1 PQMIHRW
8 SRSINSPRHSKEVD
22 FLHSNF
28 VQYLRDATGNYDT
41 SYPANQVSLSSNS
54 FVRLDL
60 KTSSKTC
67 FFLCISQVHCYY
79 HGEVEGYKNSLVAA
93 STCSGLRYKQ
103 LYFIWSQASF
113 VLLLLITGSSFLVP
127 PSVLGSLRFGPSFF
141 FCSVLLILYP
151 CLSLQL
157 CPMSSVLVSAF
168 SPSFCPAS
176 VSCLQSVCFSDN
188 NLAFVSTV
196 VAHEM
201 GHNLG
206 MNHDT
211 VNCLCNGTSCIM
223 SGSASGATSF
233 SQCSASDFETLISRG
248 GGVCLTNQPTAS
260 YVTECGNGLL
270 ENGEQC
276 DCGRPEECKNECCD
290 AATCN
295 FTRGSMCAHGAC
307 CDNCQIMAL
316 GTPCRKSAN
325 TCDLPEYCDG
335 TNEFCPNDF
344 YLMDGLPCENN
355 TAYCYEGRCQTYDY
369 QCRHQFAPG
378 RSSNNLLLFY
388 AFSFQNAM
396 CGKVQCANVDVYNP
410 PPGVTVSIKIVAG
423 KTCVNADFNLGTDV
437 VDPAYVNP
445 GSPCGKGKA
454 CLDFQCVN
462 ASALLPNLDCDA
474 NTTCNSQGVCNDQG
488 HCHCEDGWAPPNCDK
503 SGHGGSIDSGP
514 AQVVGLTKSFEFII
528 RDTIQ
533 STLKRY
539 FIKVKPKIQKAII
552 QTESRN
558 STSGSSSS

>member
-1 PQMIHRW
+1 MP
-8 SRSINSPRHSKEVD
+8 P
-22 FLHSNF
+22 
-28 VQYLRDATGNYDT
+28 
-41 SYPANQVSLSSNS
+41 
-54 FVRLDL
+54 
-60 KTSSKTC
+60 
-67 FFLCISQVHCYY
+67 VHCYY

-113 VLLLLITGSSFLVP
+113 
-127 PSVLGSLRFGPSFF
+127 
-141 FCSVLLILYP
+141 
-151 CLSLQL
+151 
-157 CPMSSVLVSAF
+157 
-168 SPSFCPAS
+168 
-176 VSCLQSVCFSDN
+176 FSDN

-369 QCRHQFAPG
+369 QCRHQFAPDNAIKAADICFQDANMQG
-378 RSSNNLLLFY
+378 DRFGSCGINSNGNYIKCTL
-388 AFSFQNAM
+388 ANAM

-514 AQVVGLTKSFEFII
+514 AQVDCSF
-528 RDTIQ
+528 
-533 STLKRY
+533 
-539 FIKVKPKIQKAII
+539 
-552 QTESRN
+552 RN
-558 STSGSSSS
+558 SLLVFFLLVVHPLVFLILVSLYILRHTVNILIISTEKGNTAFFVVI